1 MLPTCRFTERGPG
14 PEKCPSKAA
23 TDSLWILHCGLHSC
37 CPADRRAKGLYEECS
52 MEGRTPRLEEVCF
65 KL

>member
-37 CPADRRAKGLYEECS
+37 CPADRRAKGLDE
-52 MEGRTPRLEEVCF
+52 
-65 KL
+65 